1 MAICKICG
9 GEMLEHVGC
18 KIGICNCN
26 GKSYPRII
34 FGAEKRFEDVFG
46 EDDICPDCFAPFGS
60 FHHLGCEIEECP
72 VCGEAIYGDCECQL
86 ILPDLADMEEMLK

>member
-34 FGAEKRFEDVFG
+34 FGAE
-46 EDDICPDCFAPFGS
+46 
-60 FHHLGCEIEECP
+60 
-72 VCGEAIYGDCECQL
+72 
-86 ILPDLADMEEMLK
+86 

>member
-34 FGAEKRFEDVFG
+34 FGAEKGLRMYLAKMISAQIVLR
-46 EDDICPDCFAPFGS
+46 
-60 FHHLGCEIEECP
+60 HLGVFTIWA
-72 VCGEAIYGDCECQL
+72 VI
-86 ILPDLADMEEMLK
+86 

>member
-9 GEMLEHVGC
+9 GEMLERVGC

-34 FGAEKRFEDVFG
+34 FGAEKTIAVQIVLR
-46 EDDICPDCFAPFGS
+46 
-60 FHHLGCEIEECP
+60 HLGVFTIWA
-72 VCGEAIYGDCECQL
+72 VI
-86 ILPDLADMEEMLK
+86 

>member
-34 FGAEKRFEDVFG
+34 FGAEKRFEDV
-46 EDDICPDCFAPFGS
+46 
-60 FHHLGCEIEECP
+60 
-72 VCGEAIYGDCECQL
+72 CGEAIYGDCECQL

>member
-9 GEMLEHVGC
+9 GEMLERVGC

-34 FGAEKRFEDVFG
+34 FGAEKGLRM
-46 EDDICPDCFAPFGS
+46 
-60 FHHLGCEIEECP
+60 
-72 VCGEAIYGDCECQL
+72 Y
-86 ILPDLADMEEMLK
+86 LAKMIAVQIV

>member
-34 FGAEKRFEDVFG
+34 FGAEKRFEDVFV
-46 EDDICPDCFAPFGS
+46 EDD
-60 FHHLGCEIEECP
+60 HHLGCDIEECP